1 MGGVIGPGFTLLP
14 ETFEETDNIETM
26 VFKKWDI
33 RQQRRVI
40 PERWEINQVIALA
53 YCFERISRLLHR
65 ERIINRTQ
73 SSSWVEETVLR
84 GSGDEG
90 SWSLLDRVPEGR
102 TDQQDILE
110 ICRGFSLC
118 VFSGVMISAREE
130 TTWGQGKN
138 QPKWLEGTLA
148 CIHTGPRI
156 VFPKARLENLKI
168 PGILGRVFWKVLLQQ

>member
-1 MGGVIGPGFTLLP
+1 MLKTFVSSMGGVIGPGFTLLP
-14 ETFEETDNIETM
+14 ETFEETDNVETM

-65 ERIINRTQ
+65 ERVIDRAQ

-90 SWSLLDRVPEGR
+90 SWSLLDRVPEG
-102 TDQQDILE
+102 E
-110 ICRGFSLC
+110 SWP
-118 VFSGVMISAREE
+118 AR
-130 TTWGQGKN
+130 
-138 QPKWLEGTLA
+138 
-148 CIHTGPRI
+148 
-156 VFPKARLENLKI
+156 
-168 PGILGRVFWKVLLQQ
+168 

>member
-1 MGGVIGPGFTLLP
+1 MLKTFVSSMGGVIGPGFTLLP
-14 ETFEETDNIETM
+14 ETFEETDNVETM

-90 SWSLLDRVPEGR
+90 SWSLLDRVPEG
-102 TDQQDILE
+102 E
-110 ICRGFSLC
+110 SWP
-118 VFSGVMISAREE
+118 ARYP
-130 TTWGQGKN
+130 GDLQRF
-138 QPKWLEGTLA
+138 LLV
-148 CIHTGPRI
+148 CIQ
-156 VFPKARLENLKI
+156 
-168 PGILGRVFWKVLLQQ
+168 WSDD